1 MVVWHVIGK
10 SEPLAFYKAT
20 VDLVKSTQM
29 ALFMSAFFFLA
40 GVAVPSNIH
49 GYLMTLGLLSFYHA
63 VMYVQLPGF
72 INAMPH
78 RAATWGLSTSFIVGA
93 VGFFAVGYAAFL
105 PYAVLHAFIYYRG
118 LRGAPT
124 YYPNWVTVTGL
135 LLLPLSANH
144 LEAIFSFPLASVYS
158 LLYRIDSSRAR
169 RKFTA
174 RNAAVLTALYAAAFI
189 GVKLGYLWAMLAPSL
204 FLTLAAPPKVN
215 DKYGAGSFFFRWA
228 VALAPFGHHFAYT
241 AFAVIMSV
249 LCVPYFIGA
258 ILFRQIPTY
267 GIELIATAALAYVSR
282 ILGALPVSALAV
294 VALVIY
300 TAVRT
305 FREKYYPPTPP
316 S

>member
-1 MVVWHVIGK
+1 MVVWYVIGK

-20 VDLVKSTQM
+20 VDLVKSTQV

-40 GVAVPSNIH
+40 GVALPPVH
-49 GYLMTLGLLSFYHA
+49 GYLMALGLLAFYHA

-72 INAMPH
+72 INAAPH
-78 RAATWGLSTSFIVGA
+78 RAATWGLLASFIIGA
-93 VGFFAVGYAAFL
+93 AGSFAFGYAAFL
-105 PYAVLHAFIYYRG
+105 PYALLHAFLYFRG
-118 LRGAPT
+118 RGAPT
-124 YYPNWVTVTGL
+124 YYPNWVTMAGL

-144 LEAIFSFPLASVYS
+144 LEAVFAFPLASVYS

-228 VALAPFGHHFAYT
+228 VALAPFGHHFAYM

-258 ILFRQIPTY
+258 ILFRQIPKY
-267 GIELIATAALAYVSR
+267 GIELIATASLAYVSR

-294 VALVIY
+294 AALVIY
-300 TAVRT
+300 TAIRS